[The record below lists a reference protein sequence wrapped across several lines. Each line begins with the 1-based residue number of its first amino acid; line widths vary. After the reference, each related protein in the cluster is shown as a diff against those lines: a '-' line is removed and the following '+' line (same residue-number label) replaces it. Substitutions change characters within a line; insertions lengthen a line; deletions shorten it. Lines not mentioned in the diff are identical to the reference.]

1 LELVY
6 QTNSELC
13 ISLMSSKRKLLGVLV
28 LERAKKY
35 GFDDDDVAL
44 VKTVARQL
52 SMALERSQQ
61 TEELSFRS
69 TVAATYAWAA
79 DIAHDINREV
89 GEIRKWA
96 YLVKEKAN
104 DVKLR
109 EYADKIEESASIL
122 SMAGPWTNPEDE
134 TIRLDEVVAH
144 HVQKIAVQRGIL
156 AKMDLD
162 CGGICV
168 KINPIGFRRVI
179 SQLVRNAGQAMSKL
193 TEKKIIVRT
202 KVLDA
207 NWVEI
212 QIQDFGPGI
221 SDEVRA
227 SILQRPITTK
237 GRGGFGLLLTRQ
249 MVEDMDGKIR
259 LLPSNSEDGATFS
272 IKLPRIKAI

>member
-1 LELVY
+1 
-6 QTNSELC
+6 
-13 ISLMSSKRKLLGVLV
+13 M
-28 LERAKKY
+28 
-35 GFDDDDVAL
+35 
-44 VKTVARQL
+44 
-52 SMALERSQQ
+52 
-61 TEELSFRS
+61 
-69 TVAATYAWAA
+69 
-79 DIAHDINREV
+79 
-89 GEIRKWA
+89 
-96 YLVKEKAN
+96 
-104 DVKLR
+104 
-109 EYADKIEESASIL
+109 
-122 SMAGPWTNPEDE
+122 
-134 TIRLDEVVAH
+134 
-144 HVQKIAVQRGIL
+144 
-156 AKMDLD
+156 
-162 CGGICV
+162 
-168 KINPIGFRRVI
+168 
-179 SQLVRNAGQAMSKL
+179 VRNAGQAMSKL